1 MVGMDMVG
9 MDMVDKQAEGGLG
22 SMVIPG
28 MYSVVEF
35 TGLSCDTGEPF
46 PSSNKEALCDKL
58 V

>member
-1 MVGMDMVG
+1 MFG

-28 MYSVVEF
+28 TYSVDEF
-35 TGLSCDTGEPF
+35 TGLSRGAGGPF
-46 PSSNKEALCDKL
+46 PSSNKEALRDEL